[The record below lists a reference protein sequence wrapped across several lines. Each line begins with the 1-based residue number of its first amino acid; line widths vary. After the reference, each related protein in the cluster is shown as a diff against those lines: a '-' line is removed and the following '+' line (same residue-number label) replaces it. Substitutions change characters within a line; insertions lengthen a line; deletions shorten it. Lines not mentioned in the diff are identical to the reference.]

1 MKLEDCLRAIE
12 TGTSTQDHAD
22 WLRIMFVAVQWAG
35 DEGRHWDLE
44 SMFVEKSRWAK
55 AWRRAAK
62 YYKQQWIGDVRKLKR
77 ERDEA
82 DAWAGRRLLERDA
95 LQAKLTTVTEELD
108 GYRDWEQGTLGK
120 ALLRIA
126 NTDEAFVKLR
136 GERDELQA
144 ELKARDKQKCHTCR
158 HLRSG
163 MKCMV
168 CELLH
173 IHTETATFGCTLW
186 EEVDTHD

>member
-55 AWRRAAK
+55 AWRQAAK
-62 YYKQQWIGDVRKLKR
+62 YYKQRTRFCETDYFKLSQKWIGDVRKLKR
-77 ERDEA
+77 ERD
-82 DAWAGRRLLERDA
+82 A
-95 LQAKLTTVTEELD
+95 LQVKLTTVTEELD

>member
-1 MKLEDCLRAIE
+1 MTEVENAARNIIGVEALAKLTRAGIATVWLKDVPEEQRCE
-12 TGTSTQDHAD
+12 TC
-22 WLRIMFVAVQWAG
+22 
-35 DEGRHWDLE
+35 RHWNLE

-55 AWRRAAK
+55 AWREAAK
-62 YYKQQWIGDVRKLKR
+62 YYKQRTR
-77 ERDEA
+77 FCE
-82 DAWAGRRLLERDA
+82 
-95 LQAKLTTVTEELD
+95 EELN

-163 MKCMV
+163 VKCMV

-173 IHTETATFGCTLW
+173 IHTETTTFGCTLW